1 MDISL
6 AARSG
11 RRAMSG
17 GMKSTSVRPRST
29 AQSRKPVPRFCMRCA
44 TLPAQLVTAQK
55 SLMRTETPNPSRTPA
70 ITACITTKDLSQWP
84 RRTGWKWS
92 TTPNTVGQLPAPGVD
107 LLDFIEQQGW
117 QDLQMVEGVSLL
129 DVLGTLSKG
138 GSRTKKPSSTR
149 KYICPKC
156 GNSCRSDEGNQ
167 HNLR

>member
-92 TTPNTVGQLPAPGVD
+92 TTPNTVGQLPAPELTCWISSSNRAGRTCR
-107 LLDFIEQQGW
+107 W
-117 QDLQMVEGVSLL
+117 
-129 DVLGTLSKG
+129 
-138 GSRTKKPSSTR
+138 SRVFPCWMCSERSTR
-149 KYICPKC
+149 AGAEPKSPVAPA
-156 GNSCRSDEGNQ
+156 NTFAPNVAIAAEQRRQST
-167 HNLR
+167 